1 MNVSK
6 GKKKIIDL
14 ENRLAAAQGERKG
27 VGGIG
32 SLGLT
37 GANY

>member
-1 MNVSK
+1 MNISIEE
-6 GKKKIIDL
+6 KIIDL
-14 ENRLAAAQGERKG
+14 ENGLVAAQGEREG